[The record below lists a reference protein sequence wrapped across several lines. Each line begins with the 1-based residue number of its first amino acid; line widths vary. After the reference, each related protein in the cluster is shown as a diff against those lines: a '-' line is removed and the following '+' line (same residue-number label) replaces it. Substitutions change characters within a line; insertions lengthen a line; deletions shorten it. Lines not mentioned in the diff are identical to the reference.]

1 MNQHRQYT
9 AVVAMDENRAI
20 GYKGDL
26 PWHLPEDLKT
36 FKRITTGHPALMGR
50 LTYDSIG
57 KPLPNRQNIVLSRDP
72 GFCPEGVT
80 VIRSLAELDRIDRID
95 LIDPEIMVIGG
106 AKIFELMLPLMNK
119 LWVSRIP
126 GTHEADTWFPPFE
139 QEYPDKKLETVGDG
153 FELWQYKRT

>member
-1 MNQHRQYT
+1 MNQPRQYT

-36 FKRITTGHPALMGR
+36 FKRLTTGHPVLMGR

-72 GFCPEGVT
+72 GFSPEGVT
-80 VIRSLAELDRIDRID
+80 VIRCLAELDSLD

-106 AKIFELMLPLMNK
+106 AKIFELMLPLMDK
-119 LWVSRIP
+119 LWVSRVP
-126 GTHEADTWFPPFE
+126 GTHAADTWFPPFE

-153 FELWQYKRT
+153 FELWQYKRV

>member
-1 MNQHRQYT
+1 MNQPRQYT
-9 AVVAMDENRAI
+9 AVVAMNENRAI

-36 FKRITTGHPALMGR
+36 FKRLTTGHPVLMGR

-72 GFCPEGVT
+72 AFRPEGVT
-80 VIRSLAELDRIDRID
+80 VIRNLAELDALP

-106 AKIFELMLPLMNK
+106 SKIFELMLPLMNK
-119 LWVSRIP
+119 LWVSRIS
-126 GTHEADTWFPPFE
+126 GTHKADTWFPPFE
-139 QEYPDKKLETVGDG
+139 REYPDKKLETVGDG
-153 FELWQYKRT
+153 FELWQYKRA